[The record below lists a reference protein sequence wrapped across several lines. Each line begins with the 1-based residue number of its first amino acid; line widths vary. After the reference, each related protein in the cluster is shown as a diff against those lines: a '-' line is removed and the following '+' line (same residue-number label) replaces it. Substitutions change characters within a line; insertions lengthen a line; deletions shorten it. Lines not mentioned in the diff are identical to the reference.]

1 MPQAFPRSL
10 MCVEGAADR
19 FVECQSRRNGD
30 VDGYSS
36 QGANCGNGARARAQM
51 KLPLTAEAA
60 WVLKSLPDSLQIKIL
75 QERLEAARSA
85 IIFGLNQLL
94 DLKDLNTGV
103 HSTRLAEWGV
113 RVADNL
119 GVDESHR
126 RDVEAAALLHD
137 IGKIGIPDAIL
148 QKPGRLTPPE
158 MELMQKHSEYGW
170 TVLRLLPGFERVSLL
185 VLHHHE
191 RVDGKGYPTGLK
203 GDEIPLGSRI
213 VCVLDAFDAMISSRC
228 YRAGLSLEEA
238 VRRLE
243 AGSGTQF
250 DPDIVRLFL
259 PLALA
264 ELPQVSQIAEPVSP
278 MVPALCAV

>member
-1 MPQAFPRSL
+1 MLTTFFARR
-10 MCVEGAADR
+10 EGFR
-19 FVECQSRRNGD
+19 
-30 VDGYSS
+30 DGLL
-36 QGANCGNGARARAQM
+36 ARMTMR
-51 KLPLTAEAA
+51 LPWTAEAA
-60 WVLKSLPDSLQIKIL
+60 RALNSVPDSLQIKIL
-75 QERLEAARSA
+75 EERLEAARSA
-85 IIFGLNQLL
+85 AIFGLNQLL

-148 QKPGRLTPPE
+148 QKAGKLTEPE
-158 MELMQKHSEYGW
+158 RELMQKHSEYGW
-170 TVLRLLPGFERVSLL
+170 AVLRLFPGFDRVSLL

-191 RVDGKGYPTGLK
+191 RLDGKGYPAGLK
-203 GDEIPLGSRI
+203 EDEIPLGFRI

-228 YRAGLSLEEA
+228 YRAGLPLEEA
-238 VRRLE
+238 VRRLK
-243 AGSGTQF
+243 ADSGTQF

-264 ELPQVSQIAEPVSP
+264 ELPQVSQIAEP
-278 MVPALCAV
+278 MAPALCAV

>member
-1 MPQAFPRSL
+1 MT
-10 MCVEGAADR
+10 M
-19 FVECQSRRNGD
+19 N
-30 VDGYSS
+30 
-36 QGANCGNGARARAQM
+36 
-51 KLPLTAEAA
+51 LPLTAETA

-75 QERLEAARSA
+75 EERLEAARSTT
-85 IIFGLNQLL
+85 IFGLNQLL

-148 QKPGRLTPPE
+148 QKPGKLTQPE
-158 MELMQKHSEYGW
+158 RELMQKHSEYGW
-170 TVLRLLPGFERVSLL
+170 AVLRLFPGFERVSLL

-191 RVDGKGYPTGLK
+191 RLDGKGYPAGLK

-213 VCVLDAFDAMISSRC
+213 VCILDAFDAMISSRC
-228 YRAGLSLEEA
+228 YRSGLPLEEA

-243 AGSGTQF
+243 ADSGTQF

-264 ELPQVSQIAEPVSP
+264 ELSQVSQITEPVSP
-278 MVPALCAV
+278 IVPALCAV

>member
-1 MPQAFPRSL
+1 M
-10 MCVEGAADR
+10 
-19 FVECQSRRNGD
+19 
-30 VDGYSS
+30 
-36 QGANCGNGARARAQM
+36 
-51 KLPLTAEAA
+51 PLTAEAG
-60 WVLKSLPDSLQIKIL
+60 WVLDGALSSLRVKMLEDC
-75 QERLEAARSA
+75 LEAARSA
-85 IIFGLNQLL
+85 TIFALNQLL

-119 GVDESHR
+119 GVEESHR

-148 QKPGRLTPPE
+148 QKPGKLTPSE
-158 MELMQKHSEYGW
+158 RELMYRHSDYGW
-170 TVLRLLPGFERVSLL
+170 GILRLIPGFERVSLF

-191 RVDGKGYPTGLK
+191 QVNGRGYPAGLK
-203 GDEIPLGSRI
+203 GEEIPLGSRI

-228 YRAGLSLEEA
+228 YRAGLPLEEA

-243 AGSGTQF
+243 GGSGTQF

-264 ELPQVSQIAEPVSP
+264 ELPQVSQIAEPIS
-278 MVPALCAV
+278 MAPALCAV

>member
-1 MPQAFPRSL
+1 M
-10 MCVEGAADR
+10 D
-19 FVECQSRRNGD
+19 
-30 VDGYSS
+30 
-36 QGANCGNGARARAQM
+36 
-51 KLPLTAEAA
+51 LPLTAEAA
-60 WVLKSLPDSLQIKIL
+60 WALKSAPGSLQVKIL
-75 QERLEAARSA
+75 EERLEAARSA

-113 RVADNL
+113 RVADSL

-126 RDVEAAALLHD
+126 RDIEAAALLHD

-148 QKPGRLTPPE
+148 QKPGILTPPE
-158 MELMQKHSEYGW
+158 RELMYKHSEYGW
-170 TVLRLLPGFERVSLL
+170 TVLRLFPGFERVSLL

-191 RVDGKGYPTGLK
+191 RLDGKGYPAGLK
-203 GDEIPLGSRI
+203 ADEIPMGSRL
-213 VCVLDAFDAMISSRC
+213 VCILDAFDAMISSRC
-228 YRAGLSLEEA
+228 YRPGLPLDEA

-243 AGSGTQF
+243 ASSGTQF

-264 ELPQVSQIAEPVSP
+264 DLSQVSQIAEPVSS
-278 MVPALCAV
+278 MVPAPCAV

>member
-1 MPQAFPRSL
+1 MSL
-10 MCVEGAADR
+10 TPE
-19 FVECQSRRNGD
+19 
-30 VDGYSS
+30 
-36 QGANCGNGARARAQM
+36 
-51 KLPLTAEAA
+51 TA
-60 WVLKSLPDSLQIKIL
+60 WVLNNAPDSLKVKML
-75 QERLEAARSA
+75 EERLEVARSA
-85 IIFGLNQLL
+85 VIFGLNQLL

-148 QKPGRLTPPE
+148 QKAGKLTEPE
-158 MELMQKHSEYGW
+158 RELMQKHSEYGW
-170 TVLRLLPGFERVSLL
+170 AVLRLFPGFDRVSLL

-191 RVDGKGYPTGLK
+191 RLDGKGYPAGLK
-203 GDEIPLGSRI
+203 EDEIPLGSRI

-228 YRAGLSLEEA
+228 YRAGLPLEEA
-238 VRRLE
+238 VRRLK
-243 AGSGTQF
+243 ADSGTQF

-264 ELPQVSQIAEPVSP
+264 ELPQVSQIAEP
-278 MVPALCAV
+278 MAPALCAV

>member
-1 MPQAFPRSL
+1 MSL
-10 MCVEGAADR
+10 T
-19 FVECQSRRNGD
+19 
-30 VDGYSS
+30 
-36 QGANCGNGARARAQM
+36 
-51 KLPLTAEAA
+51 PEAA
-60 WVLKSLPDSLQIKIL
+60 WVLNNAPDSLKVKML
-75 QERLEAARSA
+75 EERLEVARSA
-85 IIFGLNQLL
+85 VIFGLNQLL

-113 RVADNL
+113 RVADHL

-148 QKPGRLTPPE
+148 QKAGKLTEPE
-158 MELMQKHSEYGW
+158 RELMQKHSEYGW
-170 TVLRLLPGFERVSLL
+170 AVLRLFPGFDRVSLL

-191 RVDGKGYPTGLK
+191 RLDGKGYPAGLK
-203 GDEIPLGSRI
+203 EDEIPLGSRI

-228 YRAGLSLEEA
+228 YRAGLPLEEA
-238 VRRLE
+238 VRRLK
-243 AGSGTQF
+243 ADSGTQF

-264 ELPQVSQIAEPVSP
+264 ELPQVSQIAEP
-278 MVPALCAV
+278 MAPALCAV